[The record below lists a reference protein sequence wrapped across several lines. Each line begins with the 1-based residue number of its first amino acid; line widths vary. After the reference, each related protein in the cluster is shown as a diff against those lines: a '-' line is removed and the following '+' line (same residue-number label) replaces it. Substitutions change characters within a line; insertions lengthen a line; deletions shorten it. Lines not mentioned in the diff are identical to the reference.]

1 MLECPFYLLQTSAEE
16 GEEKKGKG
24 KKKKRIIK
32 RKRKKKTRHNRKQEQ
47 ERKLAGS
54 AEARCRLW
62 LDSPS
67 ALWLVQA
74 GGWLLVA
81 EVFSSPSFFIKPLG
95 LVCSSVAA
103 AWWVAV
109 IN

>member
-1 MLECPFYLLQTSAEE
+1 MPLLPAPNYVARKKK
-16 GEEKKGKG
+16 EKKNNL
-24 KKKKRIIK
+24 
-32 RKRKKKTRHNRKQEQ
+32 KKKTRHNRKQEQ
-47 ERKLAGS
+47 ESDLADS
-54 AEARCRLW
+54 AEARCRAW

-74 GGWLLVA
+74 GGWLVA
-81 EVFSSPSFFIKPLG
+81 QAFSSPSFFIKPLG
-95 LVCSSVAA
+95 LVCSPVAA